1 MKRFI
6 IEKNPKG
13 VAVRDKLTG
22 KYIID
27 ASLINE
33 DLQFTIAKEETIR
46 KHGFRWLSKITYS
59 VKTPAVIKQ

>member
-13 VAVRDKLTG
+13 VAIKDKFTG

-27 ASLINE
+27 ASLIE
-33 DLQFTIAKEETIR
+33 DDFSFTIAKKEVIR
-46 KHGFRWLSKITYS
+46 KRVCRWETKITYS
-59 VKTPAVIKQ
+59 IKNKK

>member
-6 IEKNPKG
+6 IEKNTNG

-27 ASLINE
+27 ASTIE
-33 DLQFTIAKEETIR
+33 KDFSFTIAKEGLIR
-46 KHGFRWLSKITYS
+46 KRGLWWETKIIYS
-59 VKTPAVIKQ
+59 VKTPKVKK